1 MTWTASVCQDAL
13 LSKLFRLHD
22 QQADALKSGA
32 AVRQVAN
39 LSSTHHA
46 MKACLRA
53 WQAAINGS
61 QPQMAKTG
69 KAADKRLLTEGS
81 RSHYG
86 FCQAAQHETS
96 YGCFSWH
103 CRQQVKTHA
112 RTSMRHRSSQSN
124 IHWCCFVP
132 RCTEPGWGAR

>member
-1 MTWTASVCQDAL
+1 MAISGLLLELTLHADPDLLLHLLQQPWQGFWMTWTASVCQDAL

-81 RSHYG
+81 RWATAS
-86 FCQAAQHETS
+86 E
-96 YGCFSWH
+96 
-103 CRQQVKTHA
+103 
-112 RTSMRHRSSQSN
+112 
-124 IHWCCFVP
+124 
-132 RCTEPGWGAR
+132 